1 MKKYRLYHKSV
12 YYYGQ
17 QLIPILSANSILTNI
32 TCDRENRTTMDP
44 DYDAE
49 EVVEVIEID
58 DNEPISDDDAGDE
71 GLNLHF
77 RKKRNLQMSYSYERQ
92 YELCQLSDVTVA
104 NHY

>member
-1 MKKYRLYHKSV
+1 
-12 YYYGQ
+12 
-17 QLIPILSANSILTNI
+17 
-32 TCDRENRTTMDP
+32 MDP

-92 YELCQLSDVTVA
+92 YEYVSCQMLLLPIIINVYSASSRVLDRNNFDNHFTV
-104 NHY
+104 

>member
-1 MKKYRLYHKSV
+1 
-12 YYYGQ
+12 
-17 QLIPILSANSILTNI
+17 
-32 TCDRENRTTMDP
+32 MDP

-77 RKKRNLQMSYSYERQ
+77 RKRRNLQMSYSFERQ
-92 YELCQLSDVTVA
+92 YEYVIFSCQMLLLPIIINVYSASSRVLDRINFDNHFTVKA
-104 NHY
+104 LAIISGRHDL